1 MGVAIP
7 FLHKAIAYPVRCLF
21 EDKRS
26 CELDP
31 TRKGKP
37 ENMKVLLEHAGK
49 IIQGIFDTVEDCPGE
64 LRTVLASLQQ
74 AVQKKW
80 PKEPLV
86 PYTAVSAFLFLRL
99 FCPAIMNPK

>member
-1 MGVAIP
+1 
-7 FLHKAIAYPVRCLF
+7 
-21 EDKRS
+21 
-26 CELDP
+26 
-31 TRKGKP
+31 
-37 ENMKVLLEHAGK
+37 MKVLLEHAGK

-99 FCPAIMNPK
+99 FCPAIMNPKLFNMMPGWLFSFQIVFDRLFLPAFLFLTLPL